1 MEWIR
6 KRKFNRT
13 IIAALLLTM
22 TVWLL
27 PAGLMV
33 EKAEAAVQLDDP
45 VIRDMS
51 QMDAGQKVTWD
62 CVWFGSYPQSEVV
75 CETDIERISDLT
87 GNAYD
92 SQYVTVS
99 SAQWDKITGAKYNN
113 YGDATVGG
121 VKYKRLSKTDATFA
135 TFGGCDCYKWGND
148 TVRYFRYEPI
158 KWRVLNVNGTD
169 AGLEKAAVLGGV
181 TLINDEVNKVIN

>member
-87 GNAYD
+87 GNAYAQNFPD
-92 SQYVTVS
+92 GLAGGTLAMSLQAPVLLTDNVS
-99 SAQWDKITGAKYNN
+99 
-113 YGDATVGG
+113 
-121 VKYKRLSKTDATFA
+121 
-135 TFGGCDCYKWGND
+135 FGYAGFY
-148 TVRYFRYEPI
+148 
-158 KWRVLNVNGTD
+158 GTD